1 MDGFITAAAQAGK
14 AAVDGGMVFEPGVW
28 WLVTIIVSAVI
39 GVLGFFGGM
48 YLKRLARKQD
58 EHDEA
63 ISTIQRTYVTK
74 DDLKEVK
81 QDFTKNT
88 DKLQRDVEEIKDKCL
103 TKRDYLERQAQTES
117 RLDKIYDSLIE
128 RGGQR

>member
-1 MDGFITAAAQAGK
+1 MSGFIAAAVQAGK
-14 AAVDGGMVFEPGVW
+14 APADVGMSFEPGTW

-39 GVLGFFGGM
+39 GILGFFGGM

-63 ISTIQRTYVTK
+63 ISLIQRTYVTK

-81 QDFTKNT
+81 QDFAKNT
-88 DKLQRDVEEIKDKCL
+88 DKLQHDVEEIKDKCL
-103 TKRDYLERQAQTES
+103 TKRDYLERQAQTET
-117 RLDKIYDSLIE
+117 RLDKIYDIIIG
-128 RGGQR
+128 RGGQ

>member
-1 MDGFITAAAQAGK
+1 MGGFITAAAQAGK
-14 AAVDGGMVFEPGVW
+14 AAADGGMVFEPGVW